1 MKRGFNMNITVKGG
15 AMSPEEKKIY
25 VDYLTEKYPNVEFT
39 EIELTIEKNEDG
51 TEDVSMKY
59 EYKNREETNIPFS
72 RIARITGYL
81 TTMSR
86 TNDAKTAE
94 INDRVKHGLCPG
106 GDC

>member
-1 MKRGFNMNITVKGG
+1 MNIAVKGG

-25 VDYLTEKYPNVEFT
+25 ADYLTEKYPNVEFT

-59 EYKNREETNIPFS
+59 EYKNREETNVPFT
-72 RIARITGYL
+72 RIRRVTGYL
-81 TTMSR
+81 TNMTR

-94 INDRVKHGLCPG
+94 INDRVKHM
-106 GDC
+106 